1 MNPESSAQAPLQ
13 SPKNKG
19 KKNILI
25 VIIAL
30 IVVALVVVGIAMVAR
45 NTGKKS
51 PTQLAK
57 QQAEV
62 TITSTGFN
70 PATISVAKGTTVTWK
85 NADNARHQV
94 ASEPYPSHSNLEG
107 LFSIEPLNTG
117 DTYSYT
123 FNEAGT
129 FNYLDQLNPY
139 KVKGVVIVK

>member
-1 MNPESSAQAPLQ
+1 MNPETPMQAP
-13 SPKNKG
+13 KNNS
-19 KKNILI
+19 KKNILVVI
-25 VIIAL
+25 VAIV
-30 IVVALVVVGIAMVAR
+30 VVALLVVGVVMLSR

-51 PTQLAK
+51 SSQLAK
-57 QQAEV
+57 KQAEV
-62 TITSTGFN
+62 SITSGGFV
-70 PATISVAKGTTVTWK
+70 PATLSVAKGTTVTWK

-94 ASEPYPSHSNLEG
+94 ASEPYPSHSNPEG

-139 KVKGVVIVK
+139 KVKGIVIVK